1 MKKNISIIANFC
13 RPFDGRVDGRFL
25 YLAEMLSGDGNKVE
39 LITSDFMH
47 GRARYKDAPA
57 SQMYKSKLTYVH
69 EPAYYHNVSLKRL
82 FSHFVWGKNVS
93 KYLNSLEKPDCVYC
107 AVPSLTAAFLTSKY
121 CKKHKIPFIIDVQ
134 DLWPEAFALA
144 IKSRFLQRIL
154 FAPMFWVADS
164 IYNSADLVLAVSE
177 TYKERALEKNKK
189 CRDSLCVYLGNNGAV
204 FDEAKEKYRVSR
216 QDNEIWL
223 CYIGTLGYS
232 YDIPCVIDALKL
244 LENNKELKKKVRFI
258 LIGDGPLRVRFEK
271 YAGEQ
276 KVNAEFVGRK
286 PYEEMVGLL
295 CSCDI
300 AINPIVKNSAASII
314 NKVGDYALSGLPVI
328 NTQECQEYRDLLDEY
343 KCGIN
348 CRVGDSEQVAS
359 AVQYLVNNEGV
370 RKEMGVASRRLGE
383 ERFDRRKTYRK
394 IVASISAGIN

>member
-1 MKKNISIIANFC
+1 MKVVRIVANFC
-13 RPFDGRVDGRFL
+13 LPFDGHIDGRFL
-25 YLAEMLSGDGNKVE
+25 YLAEMLSGDGHKVE

-47 GRARYKDAPA
+47 GRARYKDAPV

-82 FSHFVWGKNVS
+82 FSHFVWGRNVS
-93 KYLNSLEKPDCVYC
+93 KYLKS
-107 AVPSLTAAFLTSKY
+107 FLTSKY

-144 IKSRFLQRIL
+144 IKSRFLQKIL
-154 FAPMFWVADS
+154 FAPMFWVAAS

-177 TYKERALEKNKK
+177 TYKERALRKNKK

-204 FDEAKEKYRVSR
+204 FDDAKEKYRVSR

-232 YDIPCVIDALKL
+232 YDIPCVIDALKF
-244 LENNKELKKKVRFI
+244 LENKELKKKVRFI
-258 LIGDGPLRVRFEK
+258 LIGDGPLRVLFEK
-271 YAGEQ
+271 YADEQ

-286 PYEEMVGLL
+286 PYEEMVGFL

-348 CRVGDSEQVAS
+348 CRVGDSDQVAS
-359 AVQYLVNNEGV
+359 AIQYLVNNEGV

-394 IVASISAGIN
+394 IVAAISAGIS